1 MSDFLISLEA
11 ASPEYDMEIA
21 SVLVRKVSKD
31 KLERWRSLS
40 EAKKK
45 KRIII

>member
-1 MSDFLISLEA
+1 
-11 ASPEYDMEIA
+11 
-21 SVLVRKVSKD
+21 VRKVSKD

-45 KRIII
+45 KRIIIWKAPQLLDWWSTFELSG